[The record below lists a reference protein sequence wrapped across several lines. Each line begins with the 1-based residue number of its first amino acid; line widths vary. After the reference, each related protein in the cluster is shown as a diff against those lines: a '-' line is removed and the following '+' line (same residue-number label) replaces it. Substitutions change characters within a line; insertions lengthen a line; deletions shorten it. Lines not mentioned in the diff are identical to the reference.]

1 MRFMCVTRVIITTS
15 LTHFCVC
22 VCVCVCVVE
31 VEREASVQRL
41 MQRNSLTE
49 EQARQRVVA
58 QCSSEERRVAAQRV
72 FDNNECVSERVS
84 GGVSERL
91 RDEVLAALESVKA
104 TVVE

>member
-1 MRFMCVTRVIITTS
+1 VCHKSNYHNVTNTF
-15 LTHFCVC
+15 LCVC
-22 VCVCVCVVE
+22 VTVVE

>member
-1 MRFMCVTRVIITTS
+1 M
-15 LTHFCVC
+15 CVC
-22 VCVCVCVVE
+22 VCVTVVE